1 MRSNHR
7 RGVGLLFAVS
17 LPVALLTGCS
27 SSSGDPSAETQLC
40 DSVDELRAAGSQ
52 FGNLS
57 LNSSSAQVEETV
69 DVFLAALGDVSDNL
83 GAVVESD
90 VGAIQDSIDS
100 VSAELENL
108 PSSASMGEAV
118 ASVQQALVAL
128 QAALDQGLSGVG
140 VDCDGTAMG
149 RAAS

>member
-7 RGVGLLFAVS
+7 RGLGLLFAVA
-17 LPVALLTGCS
+17 LPLALLAGCA
-27 SSSGDPSAETQLC
+27 SGEPSGETQLC
-40 DSVDELRAAGSQ
+40 DSVDELRAAGTQ
-52 FGNLS
+52 FGDLS

-69 DVFLAALGDVSDNL
+69 DGFLAALGTVSDNL

-90 VGAIQDSIDS
+90 VGALQSSIDS

-108 PSSASMGEAV
+108 PSSASAGEAV
-118 ASVQQALVAL
+118 ASIQQAVVAM

-140 VDCDGTAMG
+140 VDCEGTALG